1 MANYMFPKK
10 LTSNY
15 TIINVLSQKING
27 QLMAI
32 NGDIKVISGN

>member
-1 MANYMFPKK
+1 MEPPKSNVNY
-10 LTSNY
+10 LEE
-15 TIINVLSQKING
+15 KING